1 MQKCMPIGT
10 VRSWLLCLGTVFLSM
25 FLMGQ
30 GCPSSVRLFNGQE
43 MVGKV
48 TATSATIKLV
58 AGTDCEGSISFR
70 LLYDTQPRNAPG
82 DYRYQTSELSGFSV
96 HDPIAFDLHS
106 LLPNTRYYYRVAY
119 DPGTG
124 WAYRDEYRFHT
135 RRSAGTNFRFC
146 VTADTHVYPYPWGIR
161 KGAAIVYENV
171 LADGPDILITTGDD
185 LYVASQSSNI
195 YPWQDQEKLWQ
206 TWARLRGILD
216 FAGHSMFNLAV
227 NGNHEGLFGWT
238 THLAPYQS
246 IREGKMRYLPVPDAG
261 TFPEGGDSDGR
272 YGAFTWGGAL
282 FVWLDV
288 MGFCQVDPRLVHDNS
303 LYVLGDDQKNFLE
316 STLQNSTAPWKFIFA
331 HHLFGGDDDWV
342 PGYGRGN
349 ANHALKYEQAE
360 IQAMMELYG
369 VQAFFYGHDHVFSMS
384 RANGI
389 PYICCGNAG
398 SGCPWK
404 DQAIASYPPHEV
416 FVTDSEGEIPWGHV
430 RVDVTPSITTVSYI
444 NASSEPDNGAV
455 LASFVIQP

>member
-1 MQKCMPIGT
+1 
-10 VRSWLLCLGTVFLSM
+10 M

-30 GCPSSVRLFNGQE
+30 GCPGSSPLFNGQE

-58 AGTDCEGSISFR
+58 AGDGCDGSIRFR
-70 LLYDTQPRNAPG
+70 LLYDTQPRSNPE
-82 DYRYQTSELSGFSV
+82 DYAYQTSQLSGFSV
-96 HDPIAFDLHS
+96 HDPIAFGLHS

-135 RRSAGTNFRFC
+135 QRSAGRSFRFC
-146 VTADTHVYPYPWGIR
+146 ITADTHIPPSPFGIGKYR
-161 KGAAIVYENV
+161 RIVYENV
-171 LADGPDILITTGDD
+171 LADGPDILIMTGDD
-185 LYVASQSSNI
+185 YYGASQATSP
-195 YPWQDQEKLWQ
+195 YPWPDQETLWK
-206 TWARLRGILD
+206 TWARTRGILD
-216 FAGHSMFNLAV
+216 FAGHSMFTLAV

-238 THLAPYQS
+238 THLAPYHY

-288 MGFCQVDPRLVHDNS
+288 VGFCPVDPRLERDNS

-316 STLQNSTAPWKFIFA
+316 STLQNSSAPWKFLFA
-331 HHLFGGDDDWV
+331 HHLFGGNDDWV

-349 ANHALKYEQAE
+349 ANHALQYEQAE
-360 IQAMMELYG
+360 IQTMMELYG

-389 PYICCGNAG
+389 PYITCGNAG

-404 DQAIASYPPHEV
+404 DQAIASYPPHEI
-416 FVTDSEGEIPWGHV
+416 FVTDGNGGIPSGHV
-430 RVDVTPSITTVSYI
+430 RVDVAPSETTVSYI
-444 NASSEPDNGAV
+444 NASTESDNGAV
-455 LASFVIQP
+455 LASFDIQP